1 MKGINPFI
9 YLKDVLPC
17 IASHPINQ
25 IELLLPQNWMVEV
38 DHVLLVEWLPFKPIS
53 VTSTHWLCFLCHLT
67 LQIYKALG
75 QHGIIV

>member
-9 YLKDVLPC
+9 YLKDVLPR

-38 DHVLLVEWLPFKPIS
+38 DHV
-53 VTSTHWLCFLCHLT
+53 
-67 LQIYKALG
+67 
-75 QHGIIV
+75 